1 MKIFSKITSNEY
13 NNRLEKILDNKPFD
27 ENVKSLLLS
36 MLYKIENG
44 YNDYCKV
51 KFNAIPKDIFM
62 EKILN
67 IVEEQCY
74 EIKAVTPE
82 TEPSKPLEEENVICK
97 IDIDKGYILTY
108 ANEEDLLYS
117 LIQMNFLEEE
127 YKYNK
132 KNKLKTSNRTYYE
145 KAIKEFI
152 LKAVCLND
160 SEIIR
165 DFDGWSWNNN
175 IKNTQDIEYNLIFQN
190 IMMLDIKIDNME
202 FYNKN
207 FEELFINSKPLEKNM
222 YIMIL
227 TLVAEQNASIK
238 EEIKNRL
245 NELKKILEL
254 MENKKAFLDKITN
267 QKKAI
272 FNDIKRIDE
281 TLNDKAKLKKEYD
294 KRNSKLPNKEKIFS
308 VSYLSDIL
316 EKERER
322 KLNDIKTMNS
332 FLDPSKYVMQK
343 GKIENEYNLLKEVA
357 ENLNNSNSKK
367 NSIINLQIEFLNELK
382 QQIEI
387 NSNSR
392 EYFERIIYKFRY
404 YCLLPVS
411 KEKCINDFE
420 EFQGV
425 IEKVM
430 DIIIDNCIDKEIITN
445 FSNSAS
451 LCYNILKYIFITKII
466 DLREIQ
472 IRISKIKEEKYVNE
486 TQYHIAISIYDAK
499 ETESIYNETV
509 YNLKLLNV
517 KINKRIPLFLK

>member
-1 MKIFSKITSNEY
+1 MKIFSNITSNEY

-67 IVEEQCY
+67 IIEDQCY
-74 EIKAVTPE
+74 EIKVVTPE
-82 TEPSKPLEEENVICK
+82 TEPSKPLEEANIICK

-117 LIQMNFLEEE
+117 LIQMDFLEEE

-132 KNKLKTSNRTYYE
+132 KNELKTSNRTYYE
-145 KAIKEFI
+145 KAIKEFV
-152 LKAVCLND
+152 LKAACLND

-175 IKNTQDIEYNLIFQN
+175 IKNIQDIEYNLIFQN

-207 FEELFINSKPLEKNM
+207 FEELFINSKPLEKNI

-238 EEIKNRL
+238 KEIKNRL
-245 NELKKILEL
+245 NELIKLLNL

-267 QKKAI
+267 YKKAI
-272 FNDIKRIDE
+272 FNDIKNIDE
-281 TLNDKAKLKKEYD
+281 TLNDKIKLKKEYD

-316 EKERER
+316 KNERKE
-322 KLNDIKTMNS
+322 KLNDIKTMNN

-343 GKIENEYNLLKEVA
+343 YQMENECNLLREVS
-357 ENLNNSNSKK
+357 ENLNDSNSKK

-382 QQIEI
+382 RQIEK

-411 KEKCINDFE
+411 REKCINDFE
-420 EFQGV
+420 KLQGA

-430 DIIIDNCIDKEIITN
+430 NIIIDNCIDKEIITN

-451 LCYNILKYIFITKII
+451 LCYKILKYIFITKII

-499 ETESIYNETV
+499 ETESIYNEIV